1 MQGFADAKAP
11 TQADDILVADDSS
24 DRIYAEPKLDER
36 LHSDLGRSIEP
47 LTHQGLQ
54 MELG

>member
-1 MQGFADAKAP
+1 MQGFAYAKAP